1 MFTHPKP
8 KPVMTKK
15 QQPSMAGR
23 LPDGIRPMAA
33 KSMRPQPR
41 MKNPTV
47 IAPVTMVMTCWQRMI
62 KS

>member
-1 MFTHPKP
+1 
-8 KPVMTKK
+8 
-15 QQPSMAGR
+15 MAGR